1 MIDDN
6 IVGIGEG
13 VGEGV
18 DEGVGEGVDEGVGEG
33 TGEGAGEG
41 VGEDIGGAIGE
52 NVGQVAEEA
61 VDEDI
66 GENIGEAF
74 GEDVGQVAKEPVDES
89 DAMLSEDSFR
99 SLKTDDSDLED
110 NMDHVEAF
118 SYDVNNP
125 ITEVGAKYPNVA
137 SFRDAL
143 THFALLNEFEYNL
156 QKSDLLRV
164 TATYA
169 KSNCK
174 WRIHSSRLQDSLVF
188 QIKTLQ
194 GEHTCTSANRC
205 RNKVATQSWVCNRVI
220 EWLRLEGDLSTTELR
235 KRLQQKYH
243 VDLTYSK
250 IFRGKEMALSKIHGH
265 WEYSYQRIYNFKEE
279 IVRRNPGSHV
289 EVKLQVINEEHYFQ
303 RVFLAFGPCIQGFL
317 NGCRPY
323 IALDGCHLKGKHRGV
338 LISATSID
346 GNKSIFPIAFGVVES
361 KNSNSWEWFLHGLKT
376 AIGESEGLVFS
387 SDRQKG
393 LDEAVQVVY
402 PRVEHRECMRHL
414 YDNFKKKFRGDCYRD
429 NLWAAAKA
437 YIPNVYETSIAK
449 VYEANPMAIEYL
461 RQNHSYLWSRSK
473 FGTIA
478 KCDYLTNN
486 ISESFNAWISN
497 DRHRPLIDMLDTIRQ
512 KIMVKMED
520 RRNRAK
526 K

>member
-1 MIDDN
+1 MINLDSYNLTEFCRDVRSLWDWGVTENIGIWYIARNVKPKKFIQVISEQELMAIFSIYNDMKEAEIFITIQSQGIPLNYNGEKTLTQEGNIDMIDDN

-13 VGEGV
+13 IGEGV
-18 DEGVGEGVDEGVGEG
+18 DEGVGEGA
-33 TGEGAGEG
+33 GEGA
-41 VGEDIGGAIGE
+41 GEDIGGAIGE
-52 NVGQVAEEA
+52 SVGQVAEEA

-89 DAMLSEDSFR
+89 DAMLSEDSFH

-110 NMDHVEAF
+110 NMDHIGTF

-125 ITEVGAKYPNVA
+125 IMEVGAKYSNVG

-164 TATYA
+164 TATCA

-174 WRIHSSRLQDSLVF
+174 WRIHASRLQDSLVF

-243 VDLTYSK
+243 
-250 IFRGKEMALSKIHGH
+250 
-265 WEYSYQRIYNFKEE
+265 
-279 IVRRNPGSHV
+279 
-289 EVKLQVINEEHYFQ
+289 
-303 RVFLAFGPCIQGFL
+303 
-317 NGCRPY
+317 
-323 IALDGCHLKGKHRGV
+323 
-338 LISATSID
+338 
-346 GNKSIFPIAFGVVES
+346 
-361 KNSNSWEWFLHGLKT
+361 
-376 AIGESEGLVFS
+376 
-387 SDRQKG
+387 
-393 LDEAVQVVY
+393 
-402 PRVEHRECMRHL
+402 
-414 YDNFKKKFRGDCYRD
+414 
-429 NLWAAAKA
+429 
-437 YIPNVYETSIAK
+437 
-449 VYEANPMAIEYL
+449 
-461 RQNHSYLWSRSK
+461 
-473 FGTIA
+473 
-478 KCDYLTNN
+478 CDYLTNN

-497 DRHRPLIDMLDTIRQ
+497 DRHRPLIDMLNTIRQ

-520 RRNRAK
+520 RRNRARK
-526 K
+526 WDHEIVPTILKYVNNISKILH